1 MCYGCPY
8 CIAGKRGHLTC
19 ITLQRLRRKGRK
31 RVICHREEL
40 AAARNT
46 ITPAARPR
54 VRARP
59 SKPQVWASSGQKCHL
74 QEQNNTKNWFSY
86 KQGRFIKTCI
96 AGEKIIQLSG
106 ITTFHDIWQTRQT
119 PNLHLSGTNYEFLS
133 LAHINSQSLGN
144 ICVCSGDATSV
155 TRLVGN
161 CSQHWAV
168 AGLYDS
174 CLALHS
180 LCLYQT

>member
-46 ITPAARPR
+46 ITPAARLR

-59 SKPQVWASSGQKCHL
+59 SEPQVWASSGQKCHL

-106 ITTFHDIWQTRQT
+106 ITTFHNIWQTRQT
-119 PNLHLSGTNYEFLS
+119 PNLHLSGTNYEFLIS
-133 LAHINSQSLGN
+133 SPHKLS
-144 ICVCSGDATSV
+144 VSG
-155 TRLVGN
+155 
-161 CSQHWAV
+161 Q
-168 AGLYDS
+168 Y
-174 CLALHS
+174 
-180 LCLYQT
+180 LCLLRWCYKCDKVTWQLFPTSSCSWAIQ